1 VEQALPEH
9 NEDVESGVDALE
21 EADFKKESEDNLD
34 VSGGVMNEEIIKK
47 VAEKID
53 NIEIDKEN
61 VVNIKQVTGE
71 DIQKSF
77 FSGAKDMTT
86 VFAPTGFVDLRLRRN
101 VKPNDVNLL

>member
-1 VEQALPEH
+1 MEQALPEH

-21 EADFKKESEDNLD
+21 EADFKKESQENFD
-34 VSGGVMNEEIIKK
+34 VSGVMNEEIIKK
-47 VAEKID
+47 VAERID
-53 NIEIDKEN
+53 NIEIDNEN

-77 FSGAKDMTT
+77 FSGAKEMTT